1 MSFVEDIRVS
11 LSVRLASGTV
21 KKIRAICGLGL
32 EKPLANYD
40 PNTRSWK
47 MYEAT
52 LVSEDCPSLENLPPS
67 GMTRNGVLYLQRPWE
82 LITSEIESLSWPT
95 PRNCSAMAATI
106 TPESAWNPK
115 RFPNLETVVG
125 QRMWPTPTAVTRP
138 MDGNVRLYR
147 AKVDAG
153 EMTEQEAEAILGKSV
168 WEAQGKLPAMWPT
181 PTHGKMAGETGEFN
195 KVQALYSD
203 GKISDEEKSMQAGN
217 GGKLNPT
224 WVEWLMGFPLGWTD
238 LEDSE
243 TQ

>member
-40 PNTRSWK
+40 LNTRSWK

-67 GMTRNGVLYLQRPWE
+67 GMTQNGVLYLQRPWE
-82 LITSEIESLSWPT
+82 PITNGIESLSWPT
-95 PRNCSAMAATI
+95 PTTQEVEHPNAVLTATGRRKAKNGN
-106 TPESAWNPK
+106 SHSLGLADAVQK
-115 RFPNLETVVG
+115 
-125 QRMWPTPTAVTRP
+125 WPTPQARDYKGASGRSLKGTERDLPMAV
-138 MDGNVRLYR
+138 
-147 AKVDAG
+147 
-153 EMTEQEAEAILGKSV
+153 
-168 WEAQGKLPAMWPT
+168 
-181 PTHGKMAGETGEFN
+181 
-195 KVQALYSD
+195 
-203 GKISDEEKSMQAGN
+203 GN

-243 TQ
+243 TP